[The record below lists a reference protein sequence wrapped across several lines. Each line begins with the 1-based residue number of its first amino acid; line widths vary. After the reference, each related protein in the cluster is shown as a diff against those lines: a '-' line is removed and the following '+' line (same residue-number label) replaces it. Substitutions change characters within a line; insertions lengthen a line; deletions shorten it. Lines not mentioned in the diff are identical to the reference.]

1 MNMIMT
7 NMNKFE
13 ERKRNERR
21 KKITQF
27 NVQILSSSVEDVY
40 VYDVDD
46 ANNESNHHPLKQ

>member
-1 MNMIMT
+1 MIMT